1 MKYKVTTRGW
11 VVFSILGIFVI
22 ASLVSMFNNPT
33 SDELNTNST
42 VESTSQ
48 IEDASDSDND
58 EEDGAVS
65 ENDTD
70 NEETSDQALVDAESS
85 EAVETDE
92 SSEIDETDTSSE
104 VVVEDDIETE
114 QIVDY
119 NKETIILFD
128 KNVSELEETYLD
140 EINEWIMILKD
151 NNMTI
156 TVEGHINGYPYY
168 SDGDFGLSL
177 AESRANII
185 KGFMVEQGI
194 EDKRI
199 LIVNMGSNKQ
209 ADKTENFY
217 LNRRAII
224 YFNEK
229 P

>member
-22 ASLVSMFNNPT
+22 ALLVSMFNNPT
-33 SDELNTNST
+33 SDELNTNSN

-48 IEDASDSDND
+48 IEDASNSDND
-58 EEDGAVS
+58 EEDGAIS
-65 ENDTD
+65 ENNTD
-70 NEETSDQALVDAESS
+70 NEDTSDQALIDYESS
-85 EAVETDE
+85 EAAETDE
-92 SSEIDETDTSSE
+92 PSETDTSSE
-104 VVVEDDIETE
+104 AAVEDEIETE

-128 KNVSELEETYLD
+128 KNISELEETYLD

-168 SDGDFGLSL
+168 NDGDFGLSL
-177 AESRANII
+177 AENRANII

-209 ADKTENFY
+209 ANKTDNFY

>member
-22 ASLVSMFNNPT
+22 ALLVSMFNNPT
-33 SDELNTNST
+33 SDELNTNSN

-48 IEDASDSDND
+48 IEDASNSDNAED
-58 EEDGAVS
+58 DGAVS
-65 ENDTD
+65 ENNTD
-70 NEETSDQALVDAESS
+70 SEDTSDQALIDAESS
-85 EAVETDE
+85 EAA
-92 SSEIDETDTSSE
+92 ETDTSSE
-104 VVVEDDIETE
+104 VAVEDDIETE
-114 QIVDY
+114 LIVDY

-140 EINEWIMILKD
+140 EINEWVMILKD

-168 SDGDFGLSL
+168 NDGDFGLSL
-177 AESRANII
+177 AENRANII

-194 EDKRI
+194 DDKRI